1 MKKVT
6 MFVSLLFMLVFPTF
20 ALAQEVAPP
29 QSPPAVVSPS
39 VSPVAA
45 AFWQYVF
52 PFLLTAVSGALT
64 WALALLT
71 KWLREKASAVNQSAT
86 QARFTHAMD
95 ALWGV
100 VANTVAELNV
110 SMKSKLPSYL
120 ADGKISPEEA
130 ADLKAA
136 ALEIVK
142 TKLGPNLL
150 GVVKAELGGV
160 FETVVGGMIE
170 KAVVAT
176 KDTTISGDGVTS
188 LNKAGASPSGGVPF
202 NP

>member
-1 MKKVT
+1 MKKVA
-6 MFVSLLFMLVFPTF
+6 MFVGLLFMLVFPSF
-20 ALAQEVAPP
+20 ALAQEVATPP
-29 QSPPAVVSPS
+29 PPPAASPI
-39 VSPVAA
+39 AA

-52 PFLLTAVSGALT
+52 PVLITGVSGALT

-71 KWLREKASAVNQSAT
+71 KWLREKAAAVNQTAG

-110 SMKSKLPSYL
+110 SMKSKLASYL

-136 ALEIVK
+136 ALEIIK

-150 GVVKAELGGV
+150 GVVKSELGGV

-176 KDTTISGDGVTS
+176 KDTSVSGDGITR
-188 LNKAGASPSGGVPF
+188 PSTENAKPAAGVPF